1 MNVLKKL
8 SPRIAHGCL
17 DTMDGPNWYSTLLG
31 LLGIRCLP
39 QIQENMDTT
48 RYTAVDKL
56 RYDQVLDNGKR
67 AVIAFVSGIGWIN
80 LARRWKSERH
90 TECIFKL
97 ELD

>member
-1 MNVLKKL
+1 
-8 SPRIAHGCL
+8 
-17 DTMDGPNWYSTLLG
+17 
-31 LLGIRCLP
+31 LP
-39 QIQENMDTT
+39 QMQENMGIM
-48 RYTAVDKL
+48 RYSAIDKL

-97 ELD
+97 